1 MTKQV
6 TVEELRE
13 KLDEV
18 LAEVKSGESV
28 EITDAGT
35 TIAAMRPTIVR
46 RGVKFPF
53 RDFDWGPRPKG
64 LDIDPAQVIIDE
76 RDRERS
82 LKKYGL

>member
-13 KLDEV
+13 NLREV

-35 TIAAMRPTIVR
+35 TIAAIRPTIIR
-46 RGVKFPF
+46 SGVKFPF
-53 RDFDWGPRPKG
+53 RDLTITPLEKPLGV
-64 LDIDPAQVIIDE
+64 DPLSALIE
-76 RDRERS
+76 DRESDRR
-82 LKKYGL
+82 